1 LKAKKRSHIRERFF
15 MLKFFRLV
23 TIFPPRI
30 SRRCS
35 TKTARDDIPTIL
47 TSALGARPARKKEK
61 NVKKFLPQRKIKMNY
76 DEDFDF
82 PVDPPPEKY
91 SRRVRVRFIFAAFI
105 CSVTVVILI
114 FLFSPF
120 FYVESV
126 IINGNMR
133 VSEEEIKNF
142 LEINEKSH
150 LLLYNTRAA
159 KKRILQNVYIGNVE
173 FERVLPGRLYV
184 NLQERRLTAFFEHSF
199 GSFLYLDD
207 YGRVL
212 EVKTFFTEPLPIL
225 VGLQFTRFQLGE
237 ILEVPDSAA
246 FNVVV
251 QYAQLL
257 NQYALIEKVTHINVN
272 DSANIRIIVRNKEF
286 NVGGVANA
294 DEKIR
299 TIAAVLEEM
308 PNADLI
314 PGFMDL
320 REVRKEY
327 FFEIAP

>member
-1 LKAKKRSHIRERFF
+1 MDLDS
-15 MLKFFRLV
+15 KF
-23 TIFPPRI
+23 
-30 SRRCS
+30 S
-35 TKTARDDIPTIL
+35 
-47 TSALGARPARKKEK
+47 
-61 NVKKFLPQRKIKMNY
+61 LPS
-76 DEDFDF
+76 DA
-82 PVDPPPEKY
+82 PPPIPPEDY

-105 CSVTVVILI
+105 CSITTVILI

-120 FYVESV
+120 FYVETV
-126 IINGNMR
+126 IVNGNFR
-133 VSEEEIKNF
+133 VSQQEINDF
-142 LEINEKSH
+142 LEINEKTH

-159 KKRILQNVYIGNVE
+159 KKRFLQNTYVENVE

-184 NLQERRLTAFFEHSF
+184 NVEERRLTAFFEHSV
-199 GSFLYLDD
+199 GSFLFLDD
-207 YGRVL
+207 FGRVL

-225 VGLQFTRFQLGE
+225 VGLQFTRFQIGE
-237 ILEVPDSAA
+237 VLEVPDSAA
-246 FNVVV
+246 FNVIV

-257 NQYALIEKVTHINVN
+257 NQHGLIEKVSHINVN

-299 TIAAVLEEM
+299 TIAAVLETM

-327 FFEIAP
+327 FFEISH